1 MFWDRVVWD
10 LNWGLKI
17 EELWGDFGEK

>member
-17 EELWGDFGEK
+17 EEFWGDLGEK